1 MLTNAEYLEDDP
13 IGDMNLRN
21 VYIYY
26 DEPILFSFTTKSGE
40 LYVGNLIQSTVNY
53 QRWLYIMVEEEDL
66 IKGEKGLLSLL
77 ECLTRSTYTEC
88 YVCDEYV
95 DGSNMY
101 YKLDKGGLSSKELPA
116 EDFYIGNKIN

>member
-1 MLTNAEYLEDDP
+1 MLTNAECLEVDP

-77 ECLTRSTYTEC
+77 ECLTGSTYTEC

-95 DGSNMY
+95 DGSTMY
-101 YKLDKGGLSSKELPA
+101 YQVAKAGLSRKELPA
-116 EDFYIGNKIN
+116 DDYYIGKG

>member
-1 MLTNAEYLEDDP
+1 MLTNAEYLEVDP

-26 DEPILFSFTTKSGE
+26 DEPILFSFRTNSYG
-40 LYVGNLIQSTVNY
+40 LYVGKLIKETVNY
-53 QRWLYIMVEEEDL
+53 QRWLYIRVWLEDL
-66 IKGEKGLLSLL
+66 IEFEGGNISLL
-77 ECLTRSTYTEC
+77 ECINRSTYTEC

-101 YKLDKGGLSSKELPA
+101 YKVDKGGLSSKELPA